1 MEIDCSTL
9 RPDLASVNALARL
22 RLRCRCARFK
32 GMSRELGELV
42 VFCGL
47 GETLGVQARRQPEE
61 REERLCLEEEGE
73 LADAGS

>member
-1 MEIDCSTL
+1 MDFDCSAL
-9 RPDLASVNALARL
+9 GADLASVGTLARI

-32 GMSRELGELV
+32 GVSRELGELV

-61 REERLCLEEEGE
+61 REEGLCLEEEGE